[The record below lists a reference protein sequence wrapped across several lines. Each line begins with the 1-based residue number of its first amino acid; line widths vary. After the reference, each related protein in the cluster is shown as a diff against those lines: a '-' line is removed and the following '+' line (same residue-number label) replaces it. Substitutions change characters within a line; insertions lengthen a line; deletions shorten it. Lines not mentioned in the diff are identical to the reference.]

1 MSMKFFIGTGKYYD
15 QPCGTGSTGTWSYS
29 AMVSLWAVFILLS
42 SSVLAGAQQQ
52 TAQLTGHVQDASG
65 ASIPGATIT
74 VSDPA
79 KGFSVTTKS
88 EANGDYFVPLLQP
101 ADDYQI
107 SVALPGFK
115 SEVRKNVILQ
125 VAQSAKINFALQI
138 GETNQSI
145 TVTDAEPLLD
155 TQTSSVGQVITGRT
169 VQDLPLNGRST
180 FRLIALTPG
189 VTFNQSAYGNF
200 GDVPVN
206 TTFDTNFSINGG
218 RAQSNEILI
227 DGVPSSAGF
236 FDQITT
242 LPSVDDTQEFKV
254 EANNLSAQYGRYSG
268 GAINVSTKSGTNGL
282 HGTAFE
288 FIRNSAFDANN
299 WFTKRA
305 GQPKPPFKMN
315 QYGGVLGGPL
325 VVPKLYN
332 GHDRTFFFLDY
343 QGTSRIQGTPYQAL
357 VPTDLQKQGIFSTDI
372 WNPFTTTT
380 GSNNGVVTKPRQQF
394 SYMGQVNRINPSLF
408 DPVALQIQKYYPEP
422 NLVGV
427 PGANYISEASS
438 RVLQN
443 SFSTRI
449 DQNVTERWH
458 LFGRY
463 AFLQSALTQPNQ
475 TGTIADASGAT
486 GTQQLR
492 NQSFAFDNVYSLS
505 PSLTLS
511 LDYGFA
517 RWYQFR
523 QTLSYGFNIAQ
534 LGLPS
539 SLVSAVTV
547 PMFPTVI
554 LGNGYLGTNNQSY
567 FKNGN
572 DSHALLG
579 SLTKTAGK
587 QTIIVGF
594 DGRLHRINFYNVL
607 AATGTYDFSAA
618 QTGGPNAVTG
628 TGGDSYASFLLGAGS
643 GGSIPIG
650 SGNAIQDLYGAVYI
664 QDNWRIAQKLTLNI
678 GLRYDGE
685 SPYVDRHNALS
696 YFDPNIASPAA
707 NASFPTLKG
716 GLGFASVNGNPRNV
730 YTRVHNNV
738 GPRLG
743 FAYNPQAS
751 TVVSGGF
758 GISYAPL
765 ELSNNAVGFIP
776 DLGFS
781 SQTNWNYS
789 NDGGYTP
796 ANLLRN
802 PFPQGLIQPT
812 GASLGASTQLGQA
825 LSVWYKNPPTPTQ
838 YQWNLGVQQ
847 QIANNYLVNLAYVGS
862 RGLYLTGNLNIDTL
876 NPEYLSKGAGLS
888 ATVANPFAPF
898 VTVGTL
904 SNLTVAQRQLLLPFP
919 QFQGV
924 TIENDPYGSSTYH
937 SFQAKGVMTRSHGL
951 TLLTSFTWSKLISN
965 ANISDATIAT
975 NNNTT
980 PQNPYN
986 LAAERSVSELDIPFS
1001 FVTNFTYDLPFGRG
1015 KMFGSSVPRDVDK
1028 VIGGWELN
1036 SIWTEQSGLPLVFSA
1051 PITGIASG
1059 RPNLVPN
1066 MNPKVQ
1072 GSRSNASRVGEWFNI
1087 NAFAIPPAYTFG
1099 TVRRTFD
1106 AVRGPGV
1113 QNVDASLIKNTTVEK
1128 LNVEFR
1134 AEFFNVSNTPHFSQ
1148 PNTTLQT
1155 LGFGTI
1161 GSTVISP
1168 PQRELQFGLK
1178 LSF

>member
-1 MSMKFFIGTGKYYD
+1 MKSSIPAWKMKCSKDSHKGHRTAVAG
-15 QPCGTGSTGTWSYS
+15 QSSVNV
-29 AMVSLWAVFILLS
+29 VSLALVFLMTAFSALLP
-42 SSVLAGAQQQ
+42 AQQQ
-52 TAQLTGHVQDASG
+52 TAQLTGRVDDSSG
-65 ASIPGATIT
+65 AAVPGATIT
-74 VSDPA
+74 VFDPA
-79 KGFSVTTKS
+79 KGFSITTKS
-88 EANGDYFVPLLQP
+88 EANGDYFVPLLLP
-101 ADDYQI
+101 GDNYQI
-107 SVALPGFK
+107 RVQMKGFK
-115 SEVRKNVILQ
+115 EELRQNVSLQ
-125 VAQSAKINFALQI
+125 VAQSAKIDFALQI
-138 GETNQSI
+138 GEASESI
-145 TVTDAEPLLD
+145 TVTGIQPLLD
-155 TQTSSVGQVITGRT
+155 TQTSSVGQVITGQT
-169 VQDLPLNGRST
+169 VENLPLNGRST

-189 VTFNQSAYGNF
+189 VIFNQSAYGNF

-268 GAINVSTKSGTNGL
+268 GAINVSTKSGTNEI

-288 FIRNSAFDANN
+288 FIRNSALDANN

-305 GQPKPPFKMN
+305 GKPTPPFKMN
-315 QYGGVLGGPL
+315 QYGGVLGGPVML
-325 VVPKLYN
+325 PKIYN

-343 QGTSRIQGTPYQAL
+343 QGTSRIQGQAYQAL
-357 VPTDLQKQGIFSTDI
+357 VPTDQQKSGIFSTNI
-372 WNPFTTTT
+372 WNPFTTMTV
-380 GSNNGVVTKPRQQF
+380 GNTKPRQQF
-394 SYMGQVNRINPSLF
+394 SYLGKLNSINPSLF
-408 DPVALQIQKYYPEP
+408 DPVAVQIQKYYPEP
-422 NLVGV
+422 NLTGV
-427 PGANYISEASS
+427 AGANYISDASS

-449 DQNVTERWH
+449 DQNVTQRWH

-475 TGTIADASGAT
+475 TGTVADASGAT
-486 GTQQLR
+486 GTQKLR

-511 LDYGFA
+511 VDYGFA
-517 RWYQFR
+517 RWFQFR
-523 QTLSYGFNIAQ
+523 QTLSYGFDITQ

-539 SLVSAVTV
+539 SLASTVSV
-547 PMFPTVI
+547 PMFPTII
-554 LGNGYLGTNNQSY
+554 LGGGYLGTNNQSY

-572 DSHALLG
+572 DSHALLA
-579 SLTKTAGK
+579 SLTK
-587 QTIIVGF
+587 IVGKHTLIAGV

-607 AATGTYDFSAA
+607 ASTGTYNFAAA

-628 TGGDSYASFLLGAGS
+628 TGGDAYASFLLGVGS
-643 GGSIPIG
+643 GGTIPIG
-650 SGNAIQDLYGAVYI
+650 AGNAVQDLYGALYI
-664 QDNWRIAQKLTLNI
+664 QDNWRVNQKLTLNI

-696 YFDPNIASPAA
+696 YFDPNIPSTAVNSTFPALA
-707 NASFPTLKG
+707 G
-716 GLGFASVNGNPRNV
+716 GLQFASASGNTRNV
-730 YTRVHNNV
+730 YTRTHDNI

-743 FAYNPQAS
+743 FAYNPQPT
-751 TVVSGGF
+751 TVVRGGF

-776 DLGFS
+776 NLGFAS
-781 SQTNWNYS
+781 STSWNFS

-802 PFPQGLIQPT
+802 PYPQGLIPPT
-812 GASLGASTQLGQA
+812 GSSLGASTQLGQG
-825 LSVWYKNPPTPTQ
+825 LSVWDNNPPTPTQ
-838 YQWNLGVQQ
+838 YQWNFGVQQ
-847 QIANNYLVNLAYVGS
+847 QISKSYLFDAAYVGS
-862 RGLYLTGNLNIDTL
+862 RGLYLTGNFNIDTL
-876 NPEYLSKGAGLS
+876 DPKYLSMGTGLS
-888 ATVANPFAPF
+888 ATVPNPFQPF
-898 VTVGTL
+898 VTVGAL
-904 SNLTVAQRQLLLPFP
+904 SNPTVAKRQLLLPFP

-924 TIENDPYGSSTYH
+924 TVENDPYGSSIYH
-937 SFQAKGVMTRSHGL
+937 ALQVKGVMRRSHGL
-951 TLLTSFTWSKLISN
+951 TLLSAFTWGKLISN
-965 ANISDATIAT
+965 TNISDSPIAT
-975 NNNTT
+975 NNTTT

-986 LAAERSVSELDIPFS
+986 LAAERSVSELDIRFS

-1015 KMFGSSVPRDVDK
+1015 KMFASHVPLALDK
-1028 VIGGWELN
+1028 VIGGWQLN
-1036 SIWTEQSGLPLVFSA
+1036 SIWIEQDGLPLVFSA
-1051 PITGIASG
+1051 PITGIANG

-1066 MNPKVQ
+1066 ASPAVQ
-1072 GSRSNASRVGEWFNI
+1072 GKRSNSSRVGEWFNTA
-1087 NAFAIPPAYTFG
+1087 AFVTPPAYTYG

-1106 AVRGPGV
+1106 AVRGPGL
-1113 QNVDASLIKNTTVEK
+1113 QNADASLVKNTTVEK
-1128 LNVEFR
+1128 LSTEFR
-1134 AEFFNVSNTPHFSQ
+1134 AEFFNISNTPHFSL

-1155 LGFGTI
+1155 AAFGTI